1 MMKIENNSTV
11 VRFEQLPDCLFRIWI
26 LPDWDGEDIVWQ
38 PGQFLRLG
46 VLENPEDRVA
56 LRAMTIIDVQEGVF
70 EFYMVSV
77 SQGATSPR
85 IAQLRVGDRCYMEPK
100 ITGNFILPNLPQKP
114 NAALWMMGTGTGI
127 APYLAMLK
135 KGKPFL
141 QKYHTIIFVHSV
153 QMSKHL
159 CYQKELNEY
168 AKSYANFIYL
178 PIVTREVHIHNG
190 LERSPL
196 RIPALISNK
205 KLQEYANQELTA
217 EHSVVMLC
225 GHPGMIK
232 ESIQAL
238 VRHGLTK
245 HRRRLPGNIV
255 SERYF

>member
-1 MMKIENNSTV
+1 MQIENNSTV
-11 VRFEQLPDCLFRIWI
+11 VKFEQLPDCLFRIW
-26 LPDWDGEDIVWQ
+26 LRPDWDGESILWR

-46 VLENPEDRVA
+46 VLQKPEDKVA

-70 EFYMVSV
+70 EFYMVAV

-100 ITGNFILPNLPQKP
+100 ITGNFILQNLPQKM
-114 NAALWMMGTGTGI
+114 NAELWMMGTGTGI
-127 APYLAMLK
+127 APYLSMLK
-135 KGKPFL
+135 NEESFL

-153 QMSKHL
+153 RMKLHL
-159 CYQKELNEY
+159 CYQKELEEY
-168 AKSYANFIYL
+168 TTKYTKFIYI
-178 PIVTREVHIHNG
+178 PVVTRELHIHNG
-190 LERSPL
+190 VEHNPL
-196 RIPALISNK
+196 RIPALIRNN
-205 KLQEYANQELTA
+205 KLQEYANQEFTA

-238 VRHGLTK
+238 SDHGLTK
-245 HRRRLPGNIV
+245 HRRRVPGNIV